1 MTFACVHRRAAAYGD
16 RVIPHDEAL
25 RDRLA
30 RNLAAHELLPVPQG
44 AEKRAAVA
52 IVVVDSVA
60 GSDPDD
66 PYWSAGLS
74 DHMGSVPGDV
84 TGFDGSVSR
93 VSGGAAFLICRRA
106 ATLTSHGGQW
116 ALPGGRVDPGE
127 TVEETALRE
136 LDEELGL
143 TLGHDAVL
151 GRLDDYIT
159 RSGYTITPVVVW
171 AAGDVEVRPEPSEV
185 AHAYRVGLSELQR
198 VDSPR
203 FVDIPESDRPVVQ
216 LPIGRNLIHAPTG
229 AVLLQF
235 RLVALDGKAGE
246 RVNEL
251 EQPVF
256 AWR

>member
-1 MTFACVHRRAAAYGD
+1 MIPPHVIPHD
-16 RVIPHDEAL
+16 VIPHDEAL
-25 RDRLA
+25 RDRLT
-30 RNLAAHELLPVPQG
+30 RNLAAHELLSVPQG
-44 AEKRAAVA
+44 SEKRAAVA
-52 IVVVDSVA
+52 IVVVNSVT

-66 PYWSAGLS
+66 PYWSANLPDNMS
-74 DHMGSVPGDV
+74 SVPGDV
-84 TGFDGSVSR
+84 TGFDGSVNQ
-93 VSGGAAFLICRRA
+93 VAGGAAFLICRRA

-127 TVEETALRE
+127 TAEETALRE

-143 TLGHDAVL
+143 TLTHDAVL

-159 RSGYTITPVVVW
+159 RSGYAITPVVLW

-185 AHAYRVGLSELQR
+185 AHAYRVGLAELQR
-198 VDSPR
+198 TDSPR
-203 FVDIPESDRPVVQ
+203 FVKIPESDRPVVQ

-235 RLVALDGKAGE
+235 RLVALDGRANQ

-256 AWR
+256 AWK